1 MADARID
8 PDAFEELVG
17 DVLDSLPDDFRA
29 RMENVEV
36 VVEEWPTR
44 EEMRSVGLRPGETLF
59 GLYQGIPRTQRTTS
73 YNLVLPDKITIFRG
87 PLLAH
92 CGHRPPR
99 LREEVRRVVLH
110 EIAHHFGIGE
120 ARLRELGY

>member
-1 MADARID
+1 VADGRIG
-8 PDAFEELVG
+8 PEAFEELVA
-17 DVLDSLPDDFRA
+17 DVIDALPDDFRE
-29 RMENVEV
+29 RMDNVEV

-59 GLYQGIPRTQRTTS
+59 GLYQGIPRTRRTTS
-73 YNLVLPDKITIFRG
+73 YNLVLPDKISIFRG
-87 PLLAH
+87 PLMTA
-92 CGHRPPR
+92 CGHNPTR

-120 ARLRELGY
+120 QRLRELGY